1 MVKRLSSLHDLISE
15 LEIKVRVQSVYKLF
29 LVLLKEPLSLSH
41 EEMVMLLTEL
51 YLNEVH
57 EELEH

>member
-29 LVLLKEPLSLSH
+29 LVLLKESLSLSH

-57 EELEH
+57 EKLEH